1 MSEKQEDSVPGS
13 VRRSVSLP
21 AELEQRIRACS
32 EVNRVN
38 WSNVAA
44 RAFERE
50 LEFHE
55 AMSKGAKN
63 MKATIERLKRGK
75 ADAESKDRAE
85 GVEIGKKWAT
95 DSAEYDELVGV
106 ASIDS
111 DWATAESTERDELQ
125 GELCSKLDCNSY
137 DFQVSVLGFVSG
149 DAELTRGFLVGFYE
163 GVMSVWN
170 EVKDSL

>member
-1 MSEKQEDSVPGS
+1 MAGKSDENTPGY

-21 AELEQRIRACS
+21 AELEQRIRDCS
-32 EVNRVN
+32 EANRVN

-85 GVEIGKKWAT
+85 GVTRGKEWAT
-95 DSAEYDELVGV
+95 DDAEYEDLVGI
-106 ASIDS
+106 ASLPG
-111 DWATAESTERDELQ
+111 DWVEADSTESSALESDIADKLSLEL
-125 GELCSKLDCNSY
+125 E
-137 DFQVSVLGFVSG
+137 DFRRTALGVNE
-149 DAELTRGFLVGFYE
+149 DHEPTKAMLVGFYQ
-163 GVMSVWN
+163 GAVSVWN